1 MRAAMLAAIYRGLLD
16 LVAPP
21 TCGGCDLPADDPH
34 RFCPAC
40 SPLLERTEHG
50 MQALGAYAYGGPLA
64 DAIRRYKYG
73 GRPDLA
79 PALVSALVPAL
90 AELAGTYDVIS
101 FVPLHPRR
109 LRARGFDQAGLLA
122 HGAGRRLGVPVRTL
136 LERTRVTEVQASLDR
151 RARATNVR
159 SAFRASATDAS
170 VLLLDDVRTTG
181 ATLAEA
187 ARALTDAG
195 ARVRPFALAIADEG
209 EDG

>member
-1 MRAAMLAAIYRGLLD
+1 MLATLYRGLLD

-21 TCGGCDLPADDPH
+21 TCPGCDLPADDPH

-40 SPLLERTEHG
+40 APLLERTEDG
-50 MQALGAYAYGGPLA
+50 ARALGAYVYGGPLA

-73 GRPDLA
+73 RRADLS

-90 AELAGTYDVIS
+90 AELAGTYDVIT

-109 LRARGFDQAGLLA
+109 LYARGFDQAGLLA
-122 HGAGRRLGVPVRTL
+122 HGAGRQLGVPVRAL
-136 LERTRVTEVQASLDR
+136 LDRVRATDVQASLDR
-151 RARATNVR
+151 PARATNVR
-159 SAFRASATDAS
+159 RAFRARATSAA

-187 ARALTDAG
+187 ARALGDAG
-195 ARVRPFALAIADEG
+195 ARVTTYALAVADEDD
-209 EDG
+209 DG